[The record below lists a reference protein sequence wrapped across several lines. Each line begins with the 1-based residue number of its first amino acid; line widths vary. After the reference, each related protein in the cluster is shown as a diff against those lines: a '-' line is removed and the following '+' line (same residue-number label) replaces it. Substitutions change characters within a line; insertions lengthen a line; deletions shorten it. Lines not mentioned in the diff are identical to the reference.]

1 MLQFT
6 NKMPRFLI
14 FRLQNPLIE
23 TVTAILKTLCC
34 TKVYE
39 LFVDKTAYISYN
51 MCVVYANVRIKANG
65 SDSHKSRIS

>member
-14 FRLQNPLIE
+14 FRLPNTLIE
-23 TVTAILKTLCC
+23 PGTAILKALCC

-39 LFVDKTAYISYN
+39 LFVDKKAYIGYD
-51 MCVVYANVRIKANG
+51 MCVVYASVRIKANG
-65 SDSHKSRIS
+65 SDPHKSRIS